1 MFNLIIRFNNFFYS
15 FLCRTKKIF
24 IFVSDYGRYLLS
36 NGLFLCPAPDNRKSI
51 RTVYIDVWRGCQTQ
65 KTPCN
70 NFGSV

>member
-36 NGLFLCPAPDNRKSI
+36 NGTI
-51 RTVYIDVWRGCQTQ
+51 RHNMY
-65 KTPCN
+65 TPQRN
-70 NFGSV
+70 MTD